1 MKIIGEQRVV
11 FGRVAALIGM
21 TRVIF
26 EVDGYLL
33 ARLCVLFEQIA
44 VVVAVAGEN
53 YLRAEVA
60 VGHSV
65 NPEGSLI
72 ARDMRA
78 DENIFSAESVGD
90 DKIGLEP
97 AIAELLA
104 PFIALFDGVKKAVLR
119 DAVETL
125 EVANA
130 LTRPGS
136 PTFSKIIGSMIST
149 KRSSF
154 LSILSV
160 CFKSSIF
167 FSPKYIFPLCG
178 HLTYIICNS
187 IPQECCICKHF

>member
-11 FGRVAALIGM
+11 LGRVAALIGM

-33 ARLCVLFEQIA
+33 ACLCVLFEQVA

-65 NPEGSLI
+65 NPEGSLV
-72 ARDMRA
+72 ARDVRA
-78 DENIFSAESVGD
+78 DKNIFSAESVGD

-104 PFIALFDGVKKAVLR
+104 PL
-119 DAVETL
+119 
-125 EVANA
+125 
-130 LTRPGS
+130 
-136 PTFSKIIGSMIST
+136 
-149 KRSSF
+149 
-154 LSILSV
+154 
-160 CFKSSIF
+160 
-167 FSPKYIFPLCG
+167 
-178 HLTYIICNS
+178 
-187 IPQECCICKHF
+187 

>member
-1 MKIIGEQRVV
+1 M
-11 FGRVAALIGM
+11 AALIGM

-33 ARLCVLFEQIA
+33 ACLCVLFEQVA

-97 AIAELLA
+97 AITELLA
-104 PFIALFDGVKKAVLR
+104 PFVALFDGVKKAVLR

-125 EVANA
+125 EGCERAHGSRLADFFKNHRLDDIDKA
-130 LTRPGS
+130 L
-136 PTFSKIIGSMIST
+136 K
-149 KRSSF
+149 
-154 LSILSV
+154 LSEHSV
-160 CFKSSIF
+160 GLF
-167 FSPKYIFPLCG
+167 
-178 HLTYIICNS
+178 
-187 IPQECCICKHF
+187 